1 MLTHIGKSTQQQNE
15 FKAGLH
21 NRSCFEDF
29 RPALGVTLMIK
40 SACTALKV
48 PEQKHIRTRWIRNAA
63 AFESTTW
70 STTQVNLVFD
80 NAVL

>member
-1 MLTHIGKSTQQQNE
+1 
-15 FKAGLH
+15 
-21 NRSCFEDF
+21 
-29 RPALGVTLMIK
+29 MIK